1 MFGLWIGMLVLCL
14 LAMLFVVWPLRR
26 SFAHADHTNDWGG
39 AAEDREKV
47 NVSLYQSH
55 LDELQTQLDNGTLS
69 PEVFQSLKNEL
80 GRGLLE
86 DNQSKSSTRKHWPI
100 AKPLLLLAAAVVPV
114 AGIWLYHQQ
123 GAHEDLA
130 LHALQL
136 DYNQSAR
143 AAMAQGKMPEKAQ
156 LETLVERLKVR
167 VAKEPTHVPY
177 QYLLAQN
184 QMNLG
189 DFKGAI
195 QSYQAILSNSP
206 KKQPQVMAD
215 LAQAIF
221 FASGNRMI
229 PEVSAF
235 VQRVLEIAP
244 MNGTALSLAGIDA
257 FQKEDYQTAI
267 DYWKKA
273 LGAIGPDRGAESIRA
288 GIARAQ
294 AALLSQQ
301 QSQQQQSQ
309 QQSQQQTAQTAVD
322 GSGSEQVDG
331 VSVTSKPSN
340 SATDELAVKVSVSL
354 APSVKVDPEKA
365 VFIYARAWQGPKMP
379 LAIARLQVKDLPTT
393 VTLSESMS
401 MMAGMTMASF
411 PQLELAARISQD
423 GTPASKSGD
432 WQITQGPIVLKK
444 SDKLSEFSLVIA
456 EQIP

>member
-14 LAMLFVVWPLRR
+14 LAMVFVAWPLRR
-26 SFAHADHTNDWGG
+26 SLTHPENAGDWAF

-55 LDELQTQLDNGTLS
+55 LDELQAQLDNGTLS

-86 DNQSKSSTRKHWPI
+86 DNQNKARTGKHWPI
-100 AKPLLLLAAAVVPV
+100 SKPLLLLAAALVPV
-114 AGIWLYHQQ
+114 AGIWLYQHQ
-123 GAHEDLA
+123 GSHEDLA
-130 LHALQL
+130 LHALQM
-136 DYNQSAR
+136 DYNESAR
-143 AAMAQGKMPEKAQ
+143 AAMAQGKLPEKAE
-156 LETLVERLKVR
+156 LELLVKRLQAK
-167 VAKEPTHVPY
+167 VAKEPEHIQY

-195 QSYQAILSNSP
+195 QSYQAILEHSP

-215 LAQAIF
+215 LAQAVF

-229 PEVSAF
+229 PEVSALI
-235 VQRVLEIAP
+235 QKVLQLAP

-257 FQKEDYQTAI
+257 FQKEQYQNAI

-273 LGAIGPDRGAESIRA
+273 LGAIGASMGADSIRA

-294 AALLSQQ
+294 AALASQSSTDSKDQ
-301 QSQQQQSQ
+301 K
-309 QQSQQQTAQTAVD
+309 TADSRPTKPAVD
-322 GSGSEQVDG
+322 ELQVQ
-331 VSVTSKPSN
+331 
-340 SATDELAVKVSVSL
+340 VSVSL
-354 APSVKVDPEKA
+354 APSVKVDPDKA

-423 GTPASKSGD
+423 GTPASKPGD
-432 WQITQGPIVLKK
+432 WQATQGPITLKK
-444 SDKLSEFSLVIA
+444 GEKTAEFSLMIA